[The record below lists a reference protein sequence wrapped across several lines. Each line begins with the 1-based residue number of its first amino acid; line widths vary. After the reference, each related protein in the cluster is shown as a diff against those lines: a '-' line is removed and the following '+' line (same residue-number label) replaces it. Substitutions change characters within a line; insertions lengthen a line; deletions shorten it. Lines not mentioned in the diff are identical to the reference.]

1 MGEIMGNC
9 HYTVFTIQT
18 YKYSFTQELKPTL
31 TSFDDWAL
39 EMHGNA
45 SPDFCAV
52 QQNVSIMAFPY

>member
-1 MGEIMGNC
+1 MYKS
-9 HYTVFTIQT
+9 HYTVFTIQI
-18 YKYSFTQELKPTL
+18 YKDQFTQELKPTL

-52 QQNVSIMAFPY
+52 QENVFIGAFPYCPG